1 VNATDFFA
9 LSPLLLLGV
18 ASVVVLLAIA
28 VRRNHAVCAGLTLA
42 ALAAAMLLLPF
53 VASVAPRRVGL
64 LFIVDGYA
72 LFYMALTYA
81 AGICVALLSLV
92 YFRNRQCYP
101 EEFYILLLL
110 CSAGASAMVS
120 SRHFASFYL
129 GLEVLSVSLYSMI
142 GYLCTTKR
150 GTEAS
155 LKYVILAAAAA
166 AFLLFGTALVYSEV
180 GSLEFGPIAEVS
192 TRVNSTGVMLVGFAL
207 MLVAFGFKLSIV
219 PFHMWTPDVYEGAP
233 APVTAYVATV
243 SKGAVFAM
251 LLRYFSSVNEAA
263 YGSLYMVV
271 SLTAVASMIAGNLLA
286 LRQTN
291 VKRILAY
298 SSIAHLGYML
308 VAYLAGGEAAIEAVT
323 CYLVAYF
330 ITTLGTFGAVT
341 VLSLRDGE
349 RDADSIED
357 YRGLF
362 YRRPFLASMFALML
376 LSLAGIPLTVGFIGK
391 LFVMAAGVQGTLWW
405 QMAALVIGSVIGLFY
420 YLRIVIVMASPVPET
435 EPARPAAPAEWA
447 GGAVMAALTIAL
459 IFLGVYPTPLLGL
472 IHALMPI
479 SQ

>member
-1 VNATDFFA
+1 
-9 LSPLLLLGV
+9 
-18 ASVVVLLAIA
+18 
-28 VRRNHAVCAGLTLA
+28 
-42 ALAAAMLLLPF
+42 
-53 VASVAPRRVGL
+53 
-64 LFIVDGYA
+64 
-72 LFYMALTYA
+72 
-81 AGICVALLSLV
+81 
-92 YFRNRQCYP
+92 
-101 EEFYILLLL
+101 
-110 CSAGASAMVS
+110 
-120 SRHFASFYL
+120 
-129 GLEVLSVSLYSMI
+129 
-142 GYLCTTKR
+142 
-150 GTEAS
+150 
-155 LKYVILAAAAA
+155 
-166 AFLLFGTALVYSEV
+166 
-180 GSLEFGPIAEVS
+180 
-192 TRVNSTGVMLVGFAL
+192 
-207 MLVAFGFKLSIV
+207 
-219 PFHMWTPDVYEGAP
+219 MWTPDVYEGAP